1 MEREARNTYSRFAVA
16 TVTVNDFELE
26 NKKLMIEEVDGLQGV
41 SLSLVELL
49 QVLLFDWEKKMEELH
64 EKRRFKY
71 FEE

>member
-49 QVLLFDWEKKMEELH
+49 QLEVLLFDWEKKTG
-64 EKRRFKY
+64 RTT
-71 FEE
+71 

>member
-49 QVLLFDWEKKMEELH
+49 QVLLFDWEKKTG
-64 EKRRFKY
+64 RTT
-71 FEE
+71 